1 MGARLLTGGVAEPP
15 CYPPTVLT
23 DVPEDAELAF
33 DETFGPVVILETVD
47 DADRAVQRANA
58 SRYGLTAGVLTS
70 GAHRGLDIARRLEAG
85 IVHVNDQ
92 PVNDEPNMPFGGVKE
107 SGWGR
112 FGTGF
117 AAEEFTELRWITLR
131 GEPRDF
137 PF

>member
-1 MGARLLTGGVAEPP
+1 L
-15 CYPPTVLT
+15 
-23 DVPEDAELAF
+23 DA
-33 DETFGPVVILETVD
+33 TVD
-47 DADRAVQRANA
+47 DADHAVECANA
-58 SRYGLTAGVLTS
+58 SRYGLTAGAPTG

-92 PVNDEPNMPFGGVKE
+92 PVNDEPNVPFGGVKE

-117 AAEEFTELRWITLR
+117 AAEEFSELRWITLR

-137 PF
+137 AFGQSRSRA

>member
-1 MGARLLTGGVAEPP
+1 MDARAGGCPYLFRQGAGRLIG
-15 CYPPTVLT
+15 
-23 DVPEDAELAF
+23 DVF
-33 DETFGPVVILETVD
+33 
-47 DADRAVQRANA
+47 
-58 SRYGLTAGVLTS
+58 
-70 GAHRGLDIARRLEAG
+70 GLDIARRLEAG

-92 PVNDEPNMPFGGVKE
+92 PVTDEPSMPFDGVKE

-131 GEPRDF
+131 GKPRDF